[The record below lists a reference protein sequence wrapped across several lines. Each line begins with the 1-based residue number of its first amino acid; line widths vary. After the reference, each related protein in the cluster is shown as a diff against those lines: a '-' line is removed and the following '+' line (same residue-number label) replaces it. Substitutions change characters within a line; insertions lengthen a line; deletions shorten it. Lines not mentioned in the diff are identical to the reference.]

1 MEKEFVTQLKAKD
14 YLNTGYLDK
23 TKLKEAFEETFK
35 KIKYHQGEQ
44 KAYINNESLG
54 IIASIL

>member
-44 KAYINNESLG
+44 KAYIND
-54 IIASIL
+54 